1 MEKIT
6 LKVEGIK
13 CQNCVNTV
21 KQALEEFKVI
31 SNLEVS
37 IAEKSVSFDVEN
49 KSFKLK
55 KIIKAIEKNGYK
67 VVK

>member
-37 IAEKSVSFDVEN
+37 IAEKSVSFDVEK

>member
-21 KQALEEFKVI
+21 KQALEEFKGI

-55 KIIKAIEKNGYK
+55 KIIKAIERNGYK

>member
-55 KIIKAIEKNGYK
+55 KIIKAIERNGYK

>member
-37 IAEKSVSFDVEN
+37 IAEKSVSFDVQR